1 MANKIQELEQERTA
15 FIAQFDAGQG
25 IAAVE
30 DQKAI
35 AASALKNLQIP
46 TRKWEEWKYTDLKAL
61 VKKEF
66 SPAHES
72 PFTDIQPYLIPNLES
87 DVLVFINGRYREELS
102 SISHNEES
110 LIINDLRNI
119 AGKGK
124 EAFETYFGK
133 AVSPDLDIFAAINTA
148 YAGDGVFIGV
158 PTGKTTAK
166 PIQILHLADNKEQ
179 SSTMQH
185 RNMFV
190 VGRNGEAQVVESYHS
205 LADSPTLRNQVTEI
219 FVDANAGLEYV
230 KIQLESGEASSIDR
244 TLVHQ
249 ARDSRFSIHTIT
261 LGGKLVRNNL
271 DIKMDGVNI
280 SSELKGLYMLSGTQ
294 HVDNHTQVDHMNAD
308 GYSNELYKGIL
319 KDQSTGVFNGR
330 IHVYQDAQK
339 TNAFQSN
346 NNVLLDDTA
355 NIYTKPQL
363 EIYADDVKCSHGA
376 TLGSLD
382 EEAMFY
388 LQARGI
394 KKDQARKMLV
404 HSFVMEVADDISM
417 DAVKDFI
424 EEKIENRF

>member
-1 MANKIQELEQERTA
+1 
-15 FIAQFDAGQG
+15 
-25 IAAVE
+25 
-30 DQKAI
+30 
-35 AASALKNLQIP
+35 
-46 TRKWEEWKYTDLKAL
+46 
-61 VKKEF
+61 
-66 SPAHES
+66 
-72 PFTDIQPYLIPNLES
+72 
-87 DVLVFINGRYREELS
+87 
-102 SISHNEES
+102 
-110 LIINDLRNI
+110 
-119 AGKGK
+119 
-124 EAFETYFGK
+124 
-133 AVSPDLDIFAAINTA
+133 
-148 YAGDGVFIGV
+148 
-158 PTGKTTAK
+158 
-166 PIQILHLADNKEQ
+166 
-179 SSTMQH
+179 
-185 RNMFV
+185 
-190 VGRNGEAQVVESYHS
+190 
-205 LADSPTLRNQVTEI
+205 
-219 FVDANAGLEYV
+219 
-230 KIQLESGEASSIDR
+230 
-244 TLVHQ
+244 
-249 ARDSRFSIHTIT
+249 RDSRFSIHTIT

-294 HVDNHTQVDHMNAD
+294 HVDNHTQVDHMKAD

-382 EEAMFY
+382 EDALFY

-394 KKDQARKMLV
+394 KKEQARQMLV

-417 DAVKDFI
+417 EPVKDFI